1 MKYEP
6 FSKKQLQLLTWWTEK
21 SPLKN
26 RFGVIAE
33 GSIRAGKTICM
44 SLSFLFWSMQKF
56 KNVNFAICGK
66 TVGSVRRNV
75 IMPLIEMLK
84 LRGYKVVDKRTEG
97 YLIVSFKG
105 RQNRYYIFGGKD
117 ESSAALVQGITLA
130 GAMLDEVAL
139 MPRSF
144 VEQVIGR
151 CSVTGSKLWFNCNP
165 DGPRHW
171 FKQEWVDK
179 AEERNVF
186 VIHFMLYDN
195 PSLSKE
201 TIQGYYNRFS
211 GIFFKRFILGEWA
224 FSDGV
229 IYSNIRDDTYYTNAE
244 REKILPAFVREG
256 DIPAIYGV
264 DYGTVNPCVFLEAYK
279 YTDPDTHKSVYY
291 IDREYTWD
299 SKKSFKQKTDEEY
312 ANDLLEF
319 VGDKKYGGIYIDPSA
334 ESLSLACMRRN
345 LKAFD
350 ADNDVLS
357 GISMVA
363 SMFTQGR
370 IKINK
375 DNCIGLVMGLG
386 LYIWDDK
393 KALRGIEAPLKM
405 NDHWCD
411 ALRYI
416 IYSTCSDYEVF
427 M

>member
-6 FSKKQLQLLTWWTEK
+6 FSKKQLKLLTWWTEK

-56 KNVNFAICGK
+56 KNNNFAICGK

-75 IMPLIEMLK
+75 ITPLIEMLK

-97 YLIVSFKG
+97 YLVVAFKG

-264 DYGTVNPCVFLEAYK
+264 DYGTVNPCVFLEGYK
-279 YTDPDTHKSVYY
+279 YTDPNTHKSVYY
-291 IDREYTWD
+291 IDREYCWN
-299 SKKSFKQKTDEEY
+299 SKKKFVQKTDDEY
-312 ANDLLEF
+312 TDDLIEF
-319 VGDKKYGGIYIDPSA
+319 IGDKKCSGVYIDPSA
-334 ESLSLACMRRN
+334 ESFSFSCLRRGIHT
-345 LKAFD
+345 FD
-350 ADNDVLS
+350 AVNDVLP

-363 SMFTQGR
+363 SMLTQGR

-375 DNCIGLVMGLG
+375 DNCPNLVMELG

-393 KALRGIEAPLKM
+393 KALRGVEAPLKT
-405 NDHWCD
+405 NDHSCD

>member
-33 GSIRAGKTICM
+33 GSIRVGKTICM

-56 KNVNFAICGK
+56 KNNNFAICGK

-75 IMPLIEMLK
+75 ITPLIEMLK

-97 YLIVSFKG
+97 YLVVAFKG

-264 DYGTVNPCVFLEAYK
+264 DYGTVNPCVFWR
-279 YTDPDTHKSVYY
+279 H
-291 IDREYTWD
+291 
-299 SKKSFKQKTDEEY
+299 
-312 ANDLLEF
+312 
-319 VGDKKYGGIYIDPSA
+319 
-334 ESLSLACMRRN
+334 
-345 LKAFD
+345 
-350 ADNDVLS
+350 
-357 GISMVA
+357 
-363 SMFTQGR
+363 
-370 IKINK
+370 INIPIQIHI
-375 DNCIGLVMGLG
+375 N
-386 LYIWDDK
+386 LYIILTANILGIVKRVLNK
-393 KALRGIEAPLKM
+393 KRMKNM
-405 NDHWCD
+405 QM
-411 ALRYI
+411 
-416 IYSTCSDYEVF
+416 IY
-427 M
+427 

>member
-33 GSIRAGKTICM
+33 GSIRAGKTVCM

-75 IMPLIEMLK
+75 ITPLIEMLK

-97 YLIVSFKG
+97 YLVVSFKG

-229 IYSNIRDDTYYTNAE
+229 IYTGIRDDTYYTNAN
-244 REKILPAFVREG
+244 RGDILPAFVSEG
-256 DIPAIYGV
+256 DIPAVYGV
-264 DYGTVNPCVFLEAYK
+264 DYGTVNPCVFLEGYK
-279 YTDPDTHKSVYY
+279 YTDPNTHKSVYY
-291 IDREYTWD
+291 IDREYCWN
-299 SKKSFKQKTDEEY
+299 SKKKFVQKTDDEY
-312 ANDLLEF
+312 TNDLIEF
-319 VGDKKYGGIYIDPSA
+319 IGDKKCSGVYIDPSA
-334 ESLSLACMRRN
+334 ESFSFSCLRRGVRT
-345 LKAFD
+345 FD
-350 ADNDVLS
+350 AVNDVLP

-363 SMFTQGR
+363 SMLTQGR

-375 DNCIGLVMGLG
+375 DNCPNLVMELG

-393 KALRGIEAPLKM
+393 KALRGVEAPLKT
-405 NDHWCD
+405 NDHSCD
-411 ALRYI
+411 ALRYMI
-416 IYSTCSDYEVF
+416 FSTCSDYEAYG
-427 M
+427 

>member
-56 KNVNFAICGK
+56 KNNNFAICGK

-75 IMPLIEMLK
+75 ITPLIEMLK

-97 YLIVSFKG
+97 YLVVAFKG

-229 IYSNIRDDTYYTNAE
+229 IYTGIRDDTYYTNAN
-244 REKILPAFVREG
+244 RCDILPAFVSEG
-256 DIPAIYGV
+256 DIPAVYGV
-264 DYGTVNPCVFLEAYK
+264 DYGTVNPCVFLEGYK
-279 YTDPDTHKSVYY
+279 YTDPNTHKSVYY
-291 IDREYTWD
+291 IDREYCWN
-299 SKKSFKQKTDEEY
+299 SKKKFVQKTDDEY
-312 ANDLLEF
+312 TNDLIEF
-319 VGDKKYGGIYIDPSA
+319 IGDKKCSGVYIDPSA
-334 ESLSLACMRRN
+334 ESFSFSCLRRGIRT
-345 LKAFD
+345 FD
-350 ADNDVLS
+350 AVNDVLP

-363 SMFTQGR
+363 SMLAQGR

-375 DNCIGLVMGLG
+375 DNCPNLVMELG

-393 KALRGIEAPLKM
+393 KALRGVDAPLKT
-405 NDHWCD
+405 NDHSCD
-411 ALRYI
+411 ALRYMI
-416 IYSTCSDYEVF
+416 FSTCLDYEVYG
-427 M
+427 